1 MNDGRSALDRGRTA
15 DALRDNL
22 SCLVNYLYAAERG
35 LDGSDQRRALD
46 AIRAASACTDK
57 LVDLTLS
64 TASTP
69 SDRDKVTR
77 A

>member
-46 AIRAASACTDK
+46 AIRAAGACTDK

-64 TASTP
+64 TASASAEHDSAT
-69 SDRDKVTR
+69 S